1 MNTKYTIKNFRVFDS
16 DGATFELNPITILTG
31 CNSSGKSS
39 LVKSLMLL
47 GDYFR
52 RVRDDYNNGRPCHLQ
67 NYKLDFSKADLDL
80 GNFKKALNFKAKKD
94 SKITF
99 SYIVGSLLL
108 GEDLTVELSFKAD
121 KVDELNNGW
130 LSDIS
135 ISKSDGLVLYAA
147 EVNNENELEI
157 QTLNLDCIKDT
168 FIDFTAIA
176 SYLYAN
182 QERSPFSYYFGE
194 DNPIL
199 MKTINEMEELLKNIN
214 PVLISNCINWFL
226 ESNYYYKDEY
236 IKICDNSQR
245 KIIKDLYENRN
256 FFYMPVFSWICNTPK
271 KDIRNVLQ
279 TIIIENELD
288 EKLKE
293 YGYLGELLSSN
304 INKIVDEFEISG
316 FDDFIDFFMS
326 YTKETFL
333 RKEKI
338 HGNNFI
344 EEFVNETTIIDSMDC
359 MYRTL
364 PILSHDEFE
373 KPSKIT
379 KSNLFFNKMYVVLM
393 VLSCMVDKDF
403 DKTTHTGDYIYGDEK
418 YFHPQYNM
426 FQKFVS
432 AILEEML
439 IKSTKELLNIKYV
452 GTSIAH
458 VQRLYTYNQHDG
470 FNNLLKQYFEDKRL
484 YIKTRNNENY
494 PLRGDKDEFGNFIT
508 KFSQMST
515 EQLNNFYKNPLGGA
529 IRIYKYEADTFL
541 NYWINKFNIGEK
553 IEIVPLEEG
562 SGIVVYLY
570 KNGEKYLLAEEGYGI
585 TQLLSFLIQIE
596 IGILEAP
603 RLDILKDGNKFM
615 ELIATGTRLFNHLL
629 YYEPTT
635 VSIEE
640 PENHLHPA
648 FQSKLADMLL
658 DAYQNYNISFIV
670 ETHSEYLIRKL
681 QTLVAKKQV
690 SSKDISLYYLYDPDE
705 SKRPNHVPQLK
716 KIEIQEDGCLSEP
729 FGSGFFDEADNL
741 SMELLT
747 IKANPTWQN

>member
-67 NYKLDFSKADLDL
+67 NYKLDFSKAELDL

-157 QTLNLDCIKDT
+157 QTLNLDCIKDA
-168 FIDFTAIA
+168 FIDFSSIA
-176 SYLYAN
+176 SCYSARKELRMD
-182 QERSPFSYYFGE
+182 EH
-194 DNPIL
+194 
-199 MKTINEMEELLKNIN
+199 TIGGREIDDLPLKKQIDEMDDIIKNVDDKLFKQWSFELNFN
-214 PVLISNCINWFL
+214 
-226 ESNYYYKDEY
+226 KDEKY
-236 IKICDNSQR
+236 ISIVDYKSLGLMINLN
-245 KIIKDLYENRN
+245 KNRN
-256 FFYMPVFSWICNTPK
+256 ILYMPVFDWIKGLSK
-271 KDIRNVLQ
+271 KDVRTKVNAIMIDNNI
-279 TIIIENELD
+279 TY
-288 EKLKE
+288 KE
-293 YGYLGELLSSN
+293 MFTSLS
-304 INKIVDEFEISG
+304 EI
-316 FDDFIDFFMS
+316 FDDYEKSKYDNFMDFFLS
-326 YTKETFL
+326 FEKETFA
-333 RKEKI
+333 RFDEPAKGE
-338 HGNNFI
+338 NFI
-344 EEFVNETTIIDSMDC
+344 EEFINKTIIEEIIDDDSPEPPFEYPGLYRSDNEHLKKMSDTKLFFYK
-359 MYRTL
+359 MYTTL
-364 PILSHDEFE
+364 MSLSLYVDKNF
-373 KPSKIT
+373 KKMVVTYLGIINSKIA
-379 KSNLFFNKMYVVLM
+379 
-393 VLSCMVDKDF
+393 
-403 DKTTHTGDYIYGDEK
+403 
-418 YFHPQYNM
+418 HPQYEI
-426 FQKFVS
+426 FQKFFA
-432 AILEEML
+432 AILEESL
-439 IKSTKELLNIKYV
+439 IKVTKDFSEAKYV
-452 GTSIAH
+452 GTTIAH
-458 VQRLYTYNQHDG
+458 VQRIYTYDQNNS
-470 FNNLLKQYFEDKRL
+470 FSNLLKQYFESLRSYNQKRNL
-484 YIKTRNNENY
+484 EFFPFGISVDSKT
-494 PLRGDKDEFGNFIT
+494 GNTIFKKWSELT
-508 KFSQMST
+508 PK
-515 EQLNNFYKNPLGGA
+515 EYEKA
-529 IRIYKYEADTFL
+529 IEHSSLPPTRMYNYEANTFI
-541 NYWINKFNIGEK
+541 NHWIREFNIGHN
-553 IEIVPLEEG
+553 IEIATIENG
-562 SGIVVYLY
+562 SGISVYLY
-570 KNGEKYLLAEEGYGI
+570 KNGDKYLLPEEGYGI

-596 IGILEAP
+596 VAILDAP
-603 RLDILKDGNKFM
+603 RFANGP
-615 ELIATGTRLFNHLL
+615 L
-629 YYEPTT
+629 YCGSITIFYGPTT

-681 QTLVAKKQV
+681 QTLVAKKQF